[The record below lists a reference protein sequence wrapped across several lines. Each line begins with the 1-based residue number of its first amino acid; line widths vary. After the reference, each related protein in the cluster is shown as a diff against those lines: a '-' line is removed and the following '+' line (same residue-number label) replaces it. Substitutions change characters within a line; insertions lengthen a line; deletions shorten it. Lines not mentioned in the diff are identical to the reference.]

1 MLPTAPWG
9 HGGPDKLT
17 RLSKTLGGL
26 VMVLSVITFAL
37 PAARE
42 LLLLSLGR

>member
-1 MLPTAPWG
+1 MLPVPWG
-9 HGGPDKLT
+9 GGHSPAKLT

-26 VMVLSVITFAL
+26 VMVLSVITCLL